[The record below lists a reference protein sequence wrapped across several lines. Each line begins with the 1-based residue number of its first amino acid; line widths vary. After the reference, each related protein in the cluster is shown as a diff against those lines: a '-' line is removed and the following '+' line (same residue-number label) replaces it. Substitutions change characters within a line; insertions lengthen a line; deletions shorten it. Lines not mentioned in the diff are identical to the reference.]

1 MTDFPSVT
9 AYLSWDHDRLD
20 GLLTSTVTYVE
31 EGDLPAARE
40 KFSSFLEGLLRHIK
54 LEEELLF
61 SVFERRTG
69 MVAGPTQVMRMEHRS
84 IERALL
90 RMGTALEVGNGADF
104 AAAHGDLLEVLGP
117 HNEKEEHL
125 IYPMTDRV
133 LDEGERMDL
142 AKRLLSFGAAGNPP
156 SKRKSGGGSSP
167 AP

>member
-20 GLLTSTVTYVE
+20 GLLTSAATHVE
-31 EGDLPAARE
+31 EGDHAAARE
-40 KFSSFLEGLLRHIK
+40 DFSAFLEGLLRHMK

-61 SVFERRTG
+61 SLFERRTG
-69 MVAGPTQVMRMEHRS
+69 MIAGPTQVMRMEHRS

-90 RMGTALEVGNGADF
+90 RMRDALEIGSGADF
-104 AAAHGDLLEVLGP
+104 AVAHADLLEVLGP

-133 LDEGERMDL
+133 LDEGERLDL
-142 AKRLLSFGAAGNPP
+142 ARRLLSFGSAGDPP
-156 SKRKSGGGSSP
+156 SKRQSGGGSSP